1 MKIALAQYNFLI
13 GDFQYNQSKILQG
26 IKYAIEEGADLVIF
40 PELALTGYPPRD
52 FLEFDDFIAQCE
64 EHMHEIA
71 LHCTEIAAIVGSPSR
86 NRNGKGKPLYNS
98 AWFLNNGKVETIANK
113 SLLPNYDVFDEYRYF
128 EPSNKFSFVDY
139 KGKRLVL
146 TVCEDIWNTSE
157 VPMYSFSPLDEV
169 NAITPDIIINISA
182 SPFNYNQ
189 TVLRKE
195 VLRANALKYGKP
207 IVYVNHT
214 GAQTEL
220 IFDGN
225 SMICDAAGNIRNQLP
240 YFEEIV
246 KVVDITDDYFN
257 AEDRDLSTNRIPAK
271 TAFEVA
277 DNPNDKEPT
286 VIQLIYDAL
295 VVGIK
300 DYFQKMGFRKAVLGL
315 SGGID
320 SAVTMVIAAEALGSD
335 NVLGVLLPSVF
346 SSDHSIAD
354 ALQLT
359 ENLHCPNELIPIK
372 DPVAAFESS
381 LEPLFRQLPHDIT
394 EENIQARVRAVILMA
409 LSNKFGYILLNTSNK
424 SEAAVGYGTLYGDMC
439 GGLSVLGD
447 VYKTDVYK
455 LAAYINKE
463 KEIIPNNTIIK
474 PPSAELR
481 PDQKDSDSL
490 PEYELLDQI
499 LYSYIEMKRSS
510 SEMILMGFDATVV
523 NKVVG
528 MVNRS
533 EWKRYQTPPILRV
546 SPKAFGMGRRMPIVA
561 RYLT

>member
-286 VIQLIYDAL
+286 IIQLIYDAL
-295 VVGIK
+295 VVGIR
-300 DYFQKMGFRKAVLGL
+300 DYFKKMGFRKAVLGL

-474 PPSAELR
+474 PPSAELH

-499 LYSYIEMKRSS
+499 LYSYIEMKRSP
-510 SEMILMGFDATVV
+510 SEMILMGFDTTVV

-528 MVNRS
+528 MVNTS

>member
-169 NAITPDIIINISA
+169 NSITPDIIINISA

-381 LEPLFRQLPHDIT
+381 LESLFRQLPHDIT

-499 LYSYIEMKRSS
+499 LYSYIEMKRSP
-510 SEMILMGFDATVV
+510 SEMILMGFDTTVV
-523 NKVVG
+523 NNVVG

>member
-13 GDFQYNQSKILQG
+13 GDFQYNQSKILSG
-26 IKYAIEEGADLVIF
+26 INIAIDEGADLVVF

-52 FLEFDDFIAQCE
+52 FLEFDDFITRCE
-64 EHMHEIA
+64 DHMRVIA
-71 LHCTEIAAIVGSPSR
+71 SHCKSIAAIVGSPSR
-86 NRNGKGKPLYNS
+86 NNTGKGKPLFNS
-98 AWFLNNGKVETIANK
+98 AWFLNNGKVESIANK

-128 EPSNKFSFVDY
+128 EPSNKFSFIDY
-139 KGKRLVL
+139 RGKRLVL

-157 VPMYSFSPLDEV
+157 VPMYSFFPLDQV
-169 NAITPDIIINISA
+169 NSITPDIIINISA

-189 TVLRKE
+189 SVLRKE
-195 VLRANALKYGKP
+195 VLKANALKYGKP

-225 SMICDAAGNIRNQLP
+225 SMVCDAAGNIRNQLP
-240 YFEEIV
+240 YFEEAV
-246 KVVDITDDYFN
+246 KVIEITDDYFN
-257 AEDRDLSTNRIPAK
+257 AGDRNPDLQHIPEK
-271 TAFEVA
+271 TATKPHNTFR
-277 DNPNDKEPT
+277 DEPP
-286 VIQLIYDAL
+286 VIQLIHDAL
-295 VVGIK
+295 VLGIK
-300 DYFQKMGFRKAVLGL
+300 DYFNKMGFRKAVLGL

-320 SAVTMVIAAEALGSD
+320 SAVTLVLAAEALGPD
-335 NVLGVLLPSVF
+335 NVHAVLLPSVY
-346 SSDHSIAD
+346 SSGHSISD
-354 ALQLT
+354 ARQLA
-359 ENLHCPNELIPIK
+359 ENMKCPYDIIPIK
-372 DPVAAFESS
+372 YTVAAFESTLS
-381 LEPLFRQLPHDIT
+381 PLFKQLPPDIT
-394 EENIQARVRAVILMA
+394 EENIQARARAVILMA

-455 LAAYINKE
+455 LAEFINAE
-463 KEIIPNNTIIK
+463 KEIIPLNTITK

-481 PDQKDSDSL
+481 PDQKDTDSL
-490 PEYELLDQI
+490 PDYELLDQV
-499 LYSYIEMKRSS
+499 LYSYIEMKRSP
-510 SEMILMGFDATVV
+510 SEMILMGFNESIV
-523 NKVVG
+523 KRVVG

-533 EWKRYQTPPILRV
+533 EWKRYQTPPILRI